1 MDKIKIQKLYD
12 SVVND
17 EQLAPHI
24 MYAKYHLP
32 LSEED
37 VLEIRLDKLARAI
50 HAEDFCEEYDFM
62 YDSVLDKKDRDNG
75 ISPMSKEYIENF
87 TKKRKDLGVCALS
100 ESSWDRASNVGSF
113 ELSLAK
119 AKEFLLGLDG
129 ELK

>member
-1 MDKIKIQKLYD
+1 VDKIKIQKLYD
-12 SVVND
+12 SIIND
-17 EQLAPHI
+17 EHLAPHI
-24 MYAKYHLP
+24 MYAKYHPP

-37 VLEIRLDKLARAI
+37 IFEIRLDKLAQAI
-50 HAEDFCEEYDFM
+50 HAEDFREEYDFM

-100 ESSWDRASNVGSF
+100 ENSWDRVSNVGSF

-119 AKEFLLGLDG
+119 AEEFLLGLAS

>member
-1 MDKIKIQKLYD
+1 MEKIKIQKLYD

-24 MYAKYHLP
+24 MYAKYHPP

-37 VLEIRLDKLARAI
+37 IFEIRLDKLARAI
-50 HAEDFCEEYDFM
+50 HAEDFSEEYDFM

-100 ESSWDRASNVGSF
+100 ENSWDRASNVGSF

>member
-100 ESSWDRASNVGSF
+100 ENSWDRASNVGSF